1 MFSYLILCP
10 STGPSLIRPARPVSP
25 LSPAPLPVQCSWTPG
40 AAGSP
45 ASTPASCSSSLHAP
59 APTCPGALSSAS
71 FKFFLSFFFF
81 FFSPLPCSGRSREEL
96 SGGFLCTVTH
106 PGRTC
111 LDPAADGCHADP
123 SREP

>member
-81 FFSPLPCSGRSREEL
+81 FFSPLPCSGRSREEPFRWFPL
-96 SGGFLCTVTH
+96 EGEVESN
-106 PGRTC
+106 PQ
-111 LDPAADGCHADP
+111 
-123 SREP
+123 